1 MTGLIIWITEYYTGI
16 DYRPVRSIA
25 QASVTGHGTNVIQGL
40 AVSLE
45 ATALPALVII
55 AGILISYNL
64 AGLFGIAI
72 AVTTM
77 LALAGIVV
85 ALDAFGP
92 VTDNAG
98 GIAEMAGLPK
108 EVRKSTDALD
118 AVGNTTKAVT
128 KGYAIGSAGL
138 GALVLFAAYNQ
149 DLKFFIADPAKHP
162 YFQGVSPDFSLSN
175 PYVVAGLLFGGL
187 LPYLFGAMGMTAVG
201 RAASSIVEEVRRQ
214 FRERPGIMQGRDK
227 PDYGRAVDML
237 TRAAIKEM
245 IVPSL
250 LPVLSPIV
258 GYFIIYFVAGGGAP
272 GQIRGFLGA
281 RRHAARRDRDRSVR
295 RHLDDVGRRRLGQ
308 RQEVHRGRPL
318 RRQGLRRPQGGGDRR
333 HGRRSLQGYR
343 GAGGQSDDQD
353 HQHRCAAAA
362 RGAWRIDASF
372 PLGEGVRMRKSDAE
386 PLRDEVDQ
394 CEVRRFRQVGQLRD
408 EPRA

>member
-1 MTGLIIWITEYYTGI
+1 MK
-16 DYRPVRSIA
+16 SIA
-25 QASVTGHGTNVIQGL
+25 EASVTGHGTNVIQGL
-40 AVSLE
+40 AISLE

-55 AGILISYNL
+55 AGILVTYSI

-77 LALAGIVV
+77 LALAGMVV

-149 DLKFFIADPAKHP
+149 DLDFFIKDSAAHT
-162 YFQGVSPDFSLSN
+162 YFQGVVLDFSLNN
-175 PYVVAGLLFGGL
+175 PYVVVGLLFGGL

-201 RAASSIVEEVRRQ
+201 RAAGAIVEEVRRQ
-214 FRERPGIMQGRDK
+214 FSENPGIMEGTSK

-237 TRAAIKEM
+237 TKAAIKEM
-245 IVPSL
+245 IIPSL

-258 GYFIIYFVAGGGAP
+258 VYFVIYWIAGGGAA
-272 GQIRGFLGA
+272 GKSARLRGA
-281 RRHAARRDRDRSVR
+281 RRHAARRHRHRPVR
-295 RHLDDVGRRRLGQ
+295 RHLDDLRRRRLGQ

-318 RRQGLRRPQGGGDRR
+318 RRQGLRRPQGRGHRR
-333 HGRRSLQGYR
+333 HRRRSLQGHR
-343 GAGGQSDDQD
+343 RPGREPDDQD
-353 HQHRCAAAA
+353 HQHRGAAAA
-362 RGAWRIDASF
+362 GGAGAR
-372 PLGEGVRMRKSDAE
+372 VKN
-386 PLRDEVDQ
+386 
-394 CEVRRFRQVGQLRD
+394 
-408 EPRA
+408 